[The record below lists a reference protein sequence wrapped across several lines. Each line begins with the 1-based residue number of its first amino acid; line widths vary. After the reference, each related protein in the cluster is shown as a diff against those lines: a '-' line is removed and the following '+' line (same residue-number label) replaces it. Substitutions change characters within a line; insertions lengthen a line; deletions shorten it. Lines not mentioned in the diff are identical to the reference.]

1 MSFFMI
7 LVVYGITLGKT
18 DFLIYYTAFA
28 LLFESTFWHILF
40 EMSIICVDICLCR
53 ILNVLYNV

>member
-1 MSFFMI
+1 MI
-7 LVVYGITLGKT
+7 LVVNGITLGKT